1 MQETADMVY
10 EAFDIADEQRCV
22 VAIMIDG
29 MLGHLME
36 CYRAYALPGFVGTS
50 AATLY

>member
-1 MQETADMVY
+1 MVY

-36 CYRAYALPGFVGTS
+36 AIELMPYPGFVGTS